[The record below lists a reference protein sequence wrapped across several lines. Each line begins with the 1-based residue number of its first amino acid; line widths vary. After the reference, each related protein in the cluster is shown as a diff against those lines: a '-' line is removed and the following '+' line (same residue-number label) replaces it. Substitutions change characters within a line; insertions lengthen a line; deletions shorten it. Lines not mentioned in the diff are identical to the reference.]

1 MITLLLKG
9 GLGNQMFQYA
19 AAKTLA
25 YKLNTKLI
33 LDVSALSK
41 KLKQDVS
48 PNIRAYELNIFEGVR
63 ERKINKNRS
72 IATKLINKLSS
83 KFLKQ
88 NVFNEP
94 AFTYCNDFWNIS
106 PPVILNGYWQSEKY
120 FDSYSTAIREAFT
133 FPVIDEDDKNFPI
146 FAQIKNQ
153 TSVAVH
159 IRRGD
164 YLLQKNLAFHG
175 ICSLDYYEKSISFLK
190 KQYPHACF
198 FFFSDDTDWVKKELV
213 HMIDKYAIVEG
224 NNNQDAWKD
233 MFLMSCC
240 DHNIIANSSFSW
252 WAAWLNKNPAKTVI
266 APEQWFQTSDAYYS
280 TADLIPGSWIR
291 V

>member
-25 YKLNTKLI
+25 NKLNTKLI

-41 KLKQDVS
+41 TLRWGVN
-48 PNIRAYELNIFEGVR
+48 PNIRAYELNIFQGVR

-72 IATKLINKLSS
+72 IITRLINK
-83 KFLKQ
+83 FNKQ
-88 NVFNEP
+88 NVFDEP

-120 FDSYSTAIREAFT
+120 FAPCSTAIREAFT
-133 FPVIDEDDKNFPI
+133 FPEIDENDRNFQI
-146 FAQIKNQ
+146 FTQIKNQ

-175 ICSLDYYEKSISFLK
+175 VCSLDYYEKSISFLK

-213 HMIDKYAIVEG
+213 HKIDKYTIVEG
-224 NNNQDAWKD
+224 NNNHDAWKD

-240 DHNIIANSSFSW
+240 DHNIVANSSFSW
-252 WAAWLNKNPAKTVI
+252 WGAWLNKNTAKTVI
-266 APEQWFQTSDAYYS
+266 APEQWFQTSEAYYS
-280 TADLIPGSWIR
+280 TADLIPSSWIR
-291 V
+291 F